1 MEGLVVPGQA
11 ISCDVGFLRGHGTY
25 LSKNNGINEND
36 DNDDNDDMEYNNKQQ
51 HDNNPLLIASVAG
64 QIERVN
70 KLISVRPVKSRYNA
84 EIGDL
89 VVGRITGVESK
100 RWKADIGSQKHA
112 TLQLSSVNLPGG
124 VQRIRTYE
132 DQLQMRTLFS
142 ENDLISAEVQNVS
155 TDGTLSLHTRSL
167 KYGKLENGQLII
179 VPASLIKRLPQH
191 YISLPWG
198 IDVILGKNGYIWITR
213 TIPEDWKIQEG
224 DVDDTTPLAETL
236 QKLQQKHI
244 LTPILIDERLRIVRV
259 RNSIEILSKS
269 FITITPQS
277 IAKVYVTSESLKI
290 APKDMMTNIDLL
302 IKQFLN

>member
-11 ISCDVGFLRGHGTY
+11 IDCDVGFLRGHGTY
-25 LSKNNGINEND
+25 LYKNNDNDNYNDID
-36 DNDDNDDMEYNNKQQ
+36 DNDNNNNKQ
-51 HDNNPLLIASVAG
+51 DENPLLIASVAG

-100 RWKADIGSQKHA
+100 RWKADIGSQKDA

-124 VQRIRTYE
+124 AQRIRTYE

-198 IDVILGKNGYIWITR
+198 IDIILGKNGYIWITR
-213 TIPEDWKIQEG
+213 TIPDDWKIQEG

-269 FITITPQS
+269 FITITPQT
-277 IAKVYVTSESLKI
+277 IAKVYVQSESLKI
-290 APKDMMTNIDLL
+290 APKDMISNIDLL
-302 IKQFLN
+302 TQQFLN